1 LADLTFA
8 HYFDHNFVHKTPNA
22 LVLLFLETRLKELSF
37 DTKKVS
43 FLPALFFMCNRSGF
57 EPYKDNYNKT
67 MLAHEKH
74 LIQDILGSRYQMM
87 KDYVVFFL
95 RILNIV

>member
-1 LADLTFA
+1 
-8 HYFDHNFVHKTPNA
+8 
-22 LVLLFLETRLKELSF
+22 
-37 DTKKVS
+37 
-43 FLPALFFMCNRSGF
+43 MCNRSGF